1 MPKRG
6 LNSYGNYTTRPLDG
20 PIGKNLMRVAE
31 LFPEGE
37 VLFCV
42 KENHLLMHK
51 ELCDQTTEVT
61 KSLHTLRSKQ
71 KRVFEFPH
79 LNIVLSILTS

>member
-6 LNSYGNYTTRPLDG
+6 LNSYGNYTTKPLDG

-31 LFPEGE
+31 LSPEG
-37 VLFCV
+37 VVSLWF
-42 KENHLLMHK
+42 KGSDLLMHK
-51 ELCDQTTEVT
+51 GLCDHTTEVT

-79 LNIVLSILTS
+79 LNTVLNILTS